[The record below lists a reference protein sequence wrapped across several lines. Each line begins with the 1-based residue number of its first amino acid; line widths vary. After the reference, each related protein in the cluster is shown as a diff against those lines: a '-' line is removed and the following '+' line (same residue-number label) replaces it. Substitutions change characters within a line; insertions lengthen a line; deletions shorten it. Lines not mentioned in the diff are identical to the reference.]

1 MTSEICVALVT
12 APSGSAAELARTL
25 VAERFAACVNLL
37 PGITSVY
44 RWDDEVLEAG
54 ETLLVAK
61 TTRAGFEAVCR
72 RVSELHPYDL
82 PECIAV
88 PVTAGL
94 PAYINWVNQECEAA
108 G

>member
-1 MTSEICVALVT
+1 MSDEICVALVT
-12 APSGSAAELARTL
+12 APADAAPALARAL

-37 PGITSVY
+37 PGVTSVY
-44 RWDDEVLEAG
+44 RWDGEVQEAG
-54 ETLLVAK
+54 ETLLLAK
-61 TTRAGFEAVCR
+61 TTRAGFGALCD
-72 RVSELHPYDL
+72 RVAELHPYDL

-94 PAYINWVNQECEAA
+94 PDYIHWVTRECEAA